1 MWKVPGNW
9 RDSWQKLS
17 EKNGAKHV
25 KFQST
30 ENGKCK
36 IGFEHG
42 HLLVGKSFVDKSTST
57 KFGNRE
63 LASVK
68 LKLGMSISLSVKIG
82 ESKS

>member
-42 HLLVGKSFVDKSTST
+42 HLLVSKSSST

>member
-42 HLLVGKSFVDKSTST
+42 HLLVGKSSST